1 MNFQHPKLRTLASGI
16 LAAAFFLTYTA
27 SGQGFY
33 DTAPRFGQNSIF
45 GSAKS
50 MGMGGVQ
57 MGVGAD
63 GSALATNPAAPG
75 MFRKSDIQFSLNPF
89 LTSTSNTFRGGEVN
103 ADRSG
108 MPLSS
113 FSISLTSL
121 KNETEPGDFR
131 AGVFTISYN
140 TLGTFNR
147 RSNWEGNNSQPP
159 SGSFTDNS
167 IIDVYLKNSNL
178 PGFYPSNLIGTG
190 ANGDQLIFNDNFKND
205 LVMAYDAYILDSS
218 QNNFVS
224 AFPRS
229 DLRKSGYYDQAL
241 YQRNWNFGYS
251 VNFKERLFFGFSIG
265 HFRSNYSS
273 EVQYGEEIQN
283 VYVDPAN
290 PNYNY
295 LQQFKG
301 VNFQIY
307 KNLSQKNR
315 GINGNLGL
323 IYKVSD
329 AFRVSGA
336 IQLPTLTWISEKYSP
351 RITANY
357 NGLPYWG
364 GGTTLGQYDVTWFE
378 NDYSYKLRLPAK
390 YRLGLNWI
398 AGKTGMLG
406 ADLEYTDFSGARL
419 TEGDGGYN
427 FINENKVIK
436 DSYVPTLNLKLGGE
450 IRYQDLRFRL
460 GFAYMPSPL
469 KSGVYYKNNIPGDAM
484 YYTGGIGG
492 RNETWFWDIALVV
505 GKWDTKYNFVPG
517 LDEDV
522 RSKVTNSQLRLGLG
536 FIL

>member
-1 MNFQHPKLRTLASGI
+1 
-16 LAAAFFLTYTA
+16 
-27 SGQGFY
+27 
-33 DTAPRFGQNSIF
+33 
-45 GSAKS
+45 
-50 MGMGGVQ
+50 
-57 MGVGAD
+57 
-63 GSALATNPAAPG
+63 
-75 MFRKSDIQFSLNPF
+75 
-89 LTSTSNTFRGGEVN
+89 
-103 ADRSG
+103 
-108 MPLSS
+108 
-113 FSISLTSL
+113 
-121 KNETEPGDFR
+121 
-131 AGVFTISYN
+131 
-140 TLGTFNR
+140 
-147 RSNWEGNNSQPP
+147 
-159 SGSFTDNS
+159 
-167 IIDVYLKNSNL
+167 
-178 PGFYPSNLIGTG
+178 
-190 ANGDQLIFNDNFKND
+190 
-205 LVMAYDAYILDSS
+205 MAYDAYILDSS

-517 LDEDV
+517 LDEDI
-522 RSKVTNSQLRLGLG
+522 RSKVTNTQLRLGIG